1 MRRSQNPRRV
11 ARIKTEML
19 EKKVKWRG
27 DLVLLRL
34 DHICYD
40 QCRRLH
46 PLWIACYAD
55 EDMVGKLKLMAVDA
69 TPRQM
74 VRQVLRR
81 YAAYVCVRWQR
92 QLQE

>member
-1 MRRSQNPRRV
+1 M
-11 ARIKTEML
+11 ARG
-19 EKKVKWRG
+19 RCG
-27 DLVLLRL
+27 RCDLVLLRL